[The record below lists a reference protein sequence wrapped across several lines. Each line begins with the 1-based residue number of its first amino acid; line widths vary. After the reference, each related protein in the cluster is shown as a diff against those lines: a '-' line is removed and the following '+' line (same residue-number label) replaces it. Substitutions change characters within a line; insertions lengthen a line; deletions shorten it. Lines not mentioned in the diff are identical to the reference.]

1 MLSKTIFGEMT
12 AWMDKTRRNELDEE
26 LSMAR
31 LPSVQLIKLKI
42 RVGGPVQVLT
52 QWFACN
58 FRFDYHFLDLSFNPI
73 RSQSFPVGKTRVL
86 SQ

>member
-26 LSMAR
+26 LSM

-58 FRFDYHFLDLSFNPI
+58 FRFYYHFLDLSFNPLW
-73 RSQSFPVGKTRVL
+73 SQSFLVRKK
-86 SQ
+86 